1 MEGSGETSTVFT
13 WKKCTGSCKRRQCLF
28 LQAVSAP
35 CQADSF
41 GASRSAP
48 WAVTFFW
55 GSPKLCWAEK
65 LPGFV
70 VYYTNTPLGSVC
82 G

>member
-1 MEGSGETSTVFT
+1 MEGSGENSTVFT
-13 WKKCTGSCKRRQCLF
+13 WKKCRGSCKRRQCLF

-35 CQADSF
+35 CQADPF

-55 GSPKLCWAEK
+55 GLLSYAGLRNCLDLW
-65 LPGFV
+65 FI
-70 VYYTNTPLGSVC
+70 TPTAL
-82 G
+82 